1 MVVLGDASVALGVF
15 GQKLCTFYTIF
26 SIIRIYMKQKR
37 LTCFRK
43 LSICMEKQSAK
54 GYGVLVTA
62 LIGLELSKDI

>member
-15 GQKLCTFYTIF
+15 GQKLCTFHTIF

-37 LTCFRK
+37 LTLFQK

-54 GYGVLVTA
+54 G
-62 LIGLELSKDI
+62 